1 MPRFLSQNYKYVA
14 AIVLVLG
21 LGNPLTVSPG
31 TSSTSYSYWGPPF
44 QILTQNNYLSYCF
57 IIQYFQCSFWKYNK
71 KFQCQSPFNS
81 LPYCVHSYG
90 FSPVYVLM
98 YLAWLPGWINPLS
111 HYVYMWLLPCI
122 CSHVFDKINRFI
134 KSLVTLFAYKWFL
147 CVKIPNHSHSLTQ
160 HHCKQDQPFY
170 H

>member
-1 MPRFLSQNYKYVA
+1 MPRFLSQNFKYVA

-44 QILTQNNYLSYCF
+44 QILTQNNYLSY
-57 IIQYFQCSFWKYNK
+57 YFWNQDFVSSYNIFNALSENTIK
-71 KFQCQSPFNS
+71 KFQCQLPFNP

-111 HYVYMWLLPCI
+111 HYVYIWLLPWPK
-122 CSHVFDKINRFI
+122 DLMNLFI
-134 KSLVTLFAYKWFL
+134 MSNTCEHIQPVYVRM
-147 CVKIPNHSHSLTQ
+147 CLTW
-160 HHCKQDQPFY
+160 
-170 H
+170 